1 MYSINVIKSNCIMKT
16 EEGEREKSIH
26 YVIVVIMT
34 RLMFNLQ
41 VLRRAT

>member
-1 MYSINVIKSNCIMKT
+1 MKT
-16 EEGEREKSIH
+16 EEGERERSQYI
-26 YVIVVIMT
+26 IFVIMT